1 MEIKQN
7 TPILL
12 FDNHCYLCE
21 KFSKVVN
28 FFSRGKITMVGHYSK
43 FGIKIREKILEE
55 SALEMFWY
63 IDKNIAYG
71 GRAAILPLFKSFLSK
86 KVGKSISVKMEVDCT
101 QNCKTIKAV
110 FVRSSS
116 LLTNS
121 KKIDF

>member
-1 MEIKQN
+1 
-7 TPILL
+7 
-12 FDNHCYLCE
+12 
-21 KFSKVVN
+21 
-28 FFSRGKITMVGHYSK
+28 MVGHYSK
-43 FGIKIREKILEE
+43 FGIKIREKILDE

-71 GRAAILPLFKSFLSK
+71 GRAAILPLFKSFFSK